1 VERCMGLPASV
12 RLTVDEYLGWE
23 ARQPDKHEYVSGEA
37 YAMVGV
43 TRKHAAVAG
52 NVFNLVASHLGDGPC
67 RVYMSDMKLR
77 VEAANAFY
85 YPDVFVTCDPRD
97 HQAEDFMSSAVL
109 IVEVLSASTAGYDR
123 GEKFAAYRKLSGL
136 LEYVLIDPD
145 RKRIECFRRGEGD
158 LWVLHEPDPD
168 LRLMLQSIEL
178 RIAGEDVF
186 RRVD

>member
-1 VERCMGLPASV
+1 MGLPASV
-12 RLTVDEYLGWE
+12 HLTVDEYVGWE
-23 ARQPDKHEYVSGEA
+23 AQQPDKHEYVSGEL
-37 YAMVGV
+37 YATVGV

-77 VEAANAFY
+77 VDAANAFY
-85 YPDVFVTCDPRD
+85 YPDVFVTCNAND
-97 HQAEDFMSSAVL
+97 HQADDFMSSAVL
-109 IVEVLSASTAGYDR
+109 IVEVLSPSTAGYDR

-136 LEYVLIDPD
+136 REYVLIDPD
-145 RKRIECFRRGEGD
+145 RKRIECFRRGEDD
-158 LWVLHEPDPD
+158 LRVLHEPGPD
-168 LRLMLQSIEL
+168 QSLALVSIDF